1 MKPREPRDVNDRWLD
16 VEEIRL
22 VSDLRIMHSKVS
34 DLYQA
39 MQSIRSRHPESSVL
53 MYADQPLLSED
64 IAKVDEIYL
73 WFVKLKNDR
82 NKRAAN

>member
-1 MKPREPRDVNDRWLD
+1 MTPAEPRDVNDRWLD
-16 VEEIRL
+16 VDEIRL

-39 MQSIRSRHPESSVL
+39 MQSIRSRHQETSVL
-53 MYADQPLLSED
+53 MYADQPLLSEE

-73 WFVKLKNDR
+73 WYVKLKDELR
-82 NKRAAN
+82 GKRV